1 MEIRSSLWH
10 GTPSSGPIAGA
21 HRRLSA
27 HRKSPRSAR
36 ARVLRGI
43 LVLTLALGSLAAVA
57 AVTMAH
63 AGGHAHAKV
72 ASSKHW
78 MV

>member
-10 GTPSSGPIAGA
+10 DTPSSDPVGGA

-27 HRKSPRSAR
+27 HRKSPRSTR

-43 LVLTLALGSLAAVA
+43 LVLALALGSLAAVA
-57 AVTMAH
+57 AASMAH
-63 AGGHAHAKV
+63 TTHGGV
-72 ASSKHW
+72 AISHHW
-78 MV
+78 MW

>member
-1 MEIRSSLWH
+1 MEIRSSLSN
-10 GTPSSGPIAGA
+10 GTPSSGPVGGA

-43 LVLTLALGSLAAVA
+43 LVLALALGSLAAVA
-57 AVTMAH
+57 AASMAH
-63 AGGHAHAKV
+63 STGHSHGGV
-72 ASSKHW
+72 AVSDHW
-78 MV
+78 IW

>member
-10 GTPSSGPIAGA
+10 GTPSSGPVGGA

-27 HRKSPRSAR
+27 HHKSPRSAR

-43 LVLTLALGSLAAVA
+43 LVLALTLGSFAALAVA
-57 AVTMAH
+57 SMAH
-63 AGGHAHAKV
+63 STGHSHGGV
-72 ASSKHW
+72 AVSNHW
-78 MV
+78 IW

>member
-10 GTPSSGPIAGA
+10 GTPSSGPVGGA
-21 HRRLSA
+21 HRRLSV

-43 LVLTLALGSLAAVA
+43 LVLALALGSSAAVA
-57 AVTMAH
+57 AGAMAH
-63 AGGHAHAKV
+63 STGHPHGGV
-72 ASSKHW
+72 ASSNHW
-78 MV
+78 MY